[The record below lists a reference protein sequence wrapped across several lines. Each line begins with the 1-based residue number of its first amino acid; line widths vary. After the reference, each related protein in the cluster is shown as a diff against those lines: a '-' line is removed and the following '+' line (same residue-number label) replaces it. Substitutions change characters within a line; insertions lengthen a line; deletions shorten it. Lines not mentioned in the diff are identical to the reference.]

1 MWVCIAV
8 YFILGMVCIVLR
20 YRKLLIHYDKKLW
33 KTIFYVMFCA
43 ATIALLTEISGQGV
57 MQNFGKVRINREDY
71 GGNSVNHQLQ
81 MQIEDEKSE
90 NVEIQVSPRM
100 YSEEEV
106 QSLFRQAMN
115 KLDQVILGENETADH
130 VVKPLCFPQELE
142 GYPFAIS
149 WEPGRYHVMDMNGRI
164 NQDAVL
170 EEDPEGE
177 GVLVKITGILRYGTE
192 EAAYNTQVLVFAD
205 VEETET
211 IRNQVLNAARQ
222 AEEVSREEK
231 SFVLP
236 EQVNGRTVRWRF
248 RKESKVMP
256 VLMLGAVICVFLV
269 VQERQKKEK
278 QRKDR
283 KEQMLFDYPEIVS
296 QFTMLMGAG
305 MTAKNVWKK
314 ITADY
319 CGQKERGGRV
329 RDAYEEMVIT
339 LQEMQSGIP
348 EAECYERFA
357 ARCGLVPYM
366 KMGALLSQNLRK
378 GAKGTSDMLKMEA
391 IQAMEDRKSRA
402 RRLGEEAGVKLLLPM
417 LLMLVIVLVIG
428 GVPAF
433 LSIDL
438 WAGKERR
445 GR

>member
-81 MQIEDEKSE
+81 MQIEGEKSE

-149 WEPGRYHVMDMNGRI
+149 WEPGRYDVMDMNGRI

-256 VLMLGAVICVFLV
+256 VLILGAVICVFLV

-417 LLMLVIVLVIG
+417 LLMLVIVLVIVV
-428 GVPAF
+428 VPAF

-438 WAGKERR
+438 
-445 GR
+445 

>member
-81 MQIEDEKSE
+81 MQIEGEKSE
-90 NVEIQVSPRM
+90 NVEIQVSPGI

-149 WEPGRYHVMDMNGRI
+149 WEPGRYDVMDMNGRI

-417 LLMLVIVLVIG
+417 LLMLVIVLVIVV
-428 GVPAF
+428 VPAF

-438 WAGKERR
+438 
-445 GR
+445 

>member
-81 MQIEDEKSE
+81 MQIEGEKSE

-149 WEPGRYHVMDMNGRI
+149 WEPGRYDVMDMNGRI

-278 QRKDR
+278 LRKDR

-417 LLMLVIVLVIG
+417 LLMLVIVLVIVV
-428 GVPAF
+428 VPAF

-438 WAGKERR
+438 
-445 GR
+445 

>member
-149 WEPGRYHVMDMNGRI
+149 WEPGRYDVMDMNGRI

-378 GAKGTSDMLKMEA
+378 GSKGTSDMLKMEA

-417 LLMLVIVLVIG
+417 LLMLVIVLVIVV
-428 GVPAF
+428 VPAF

-438 WAGKERR
+438 
-445 GR
+445 

>member
-81 MQIEDEKSE
+81 MQIEGEKSE

-149 WEPGRYHVMDMNGRI
+149 WEPGRYDVMDMNGRI

-256 VLMLGAVICVFLV
+256 VLMLGAVICVFLI

-278 QRKDR
+278 LRKDR

-417 LLMLVIVLVIG
+417 LLMLVIVLVIVV
-428 GVPAF
+428 VPAF

-438 WAGKERR
+438 
-445 GR
+445 

>member
-1 MWVCIAV
+1 
-8 YFILGMVCIVLR
+8 
-20 YRKLLIHYDKKLW
+20 
-33 KTIFYVMFCA
+33 
-43 ATIALLTEISGQGV
+43 

-149 WEPGRYHVMDMNGRI
+149 WEPGRYDVMDMNGRI

-236 EQVNGRTVRWRF
+236 ERVNGRTVRWRF

-417 LLMLVIVLVIG
+417 LLMLVIVLVIVV
-428 GVPAF
+428 VPAF

-438 WAGKERR
+438 
-445 GR
+445 

>member
-81 MQIEDEKSE
+81 MQIEGEKSE

-149 WEPGRYHVMDMNGRI
+149 WEPGRYDVMDMNGRI

-319 CGQKERGGRV
+319 CGQNERGGRV

-417 LLMLVIVLVIG
+417 LLMLVIVLVIVV
-428 GVPAF
+428 VPAF

-438 WAGKERR
+438 
-445 GR
+445 

>member
-81 MQIEDEKSE
+81 MQIEGEKSE

-149 WEPGRYHVMDMNGRI
+149 WEPGRYDVMDMNGRI

-391 IQAMEDRKSRA
+391 IQAMEDRKSRE

-417 LLMLVIVLVIG
+417 LLMLVIVLVIVV
-428 GVPAF
+428 VPAF

-438 WAGKERR
+438 
-445 GR
+445 

>member
-149 WEPGRYHVMDMNGRI
+149 WEPGRYDVMDMNGRI
-164 NQDAVL
+164 NQVAVL

-417 LLMLVIVLVIG
+417 LLMLVIVLVIVV
-428 GVPAF
+428 VPAF

-438 WAGKERR
+438 
-445 GR
+445 

>member
-81 MQIEDEKSE
+81 MQIEGEKSE

-149 WEPGRYHVMDMNGRI
+149 WEPGRYDVMDMNGRI

-256 VLMLGAVICVFLV
+256 VLILGAVICVFLV

-278 QRKDR
+278 LRKDR

-417 LLMLVIVLVIG
+417 LLMLVIVLVIVV
-428 GVPAF
+428 VPAF

-438 WAGKERR
+438 
-445 GR
+445 

>member
-81 MQIEDEKSE
+81 MQIEGEKSE
-90 NVEIQVSPRM
+90 NIEIQVSPRM

-149 WEPGRYHVMDMNGRI
+149 WEPGRYDVMDMNGRI

-248 RKESKVMP
+248 RKESKVML

-417 LLMLVIVLVIG
+417 LLMLVIVLVIVV
-428 GVPAF
+428 VPAF

-438 WAGKERR
+438 
-445 GR
+445 

>member
-81 MQIEDEKSE
+81 MQIEGEKSE
-90 NVEIQVSPRM
+90 NVEIQVFPRM

-149 WEPGRYHVMDMNGRI
+149 WEPGRYDVMDMNGRI

-417 LLMLVIVLVIG
+417 LLMLVIVLVIVV
-428 GVPAF
+428 VPAF

-438 WAGKERR
+438 
-445 GR
+445 

>member
-149 WEPGRYHVMDMNGRI
+149 WEPGRYDVMDMNGRI

-205 VEETET
+205 VEETKT

-417 LLMLVIVLVIG
+417 LLMLVIVLVIVV
-428 GVPAF
+428 VPAF

-438 WAGKERR
+438 
-445 GR
+445 

>member
-81 MQIEDEKSE
+81 MQIEGEKSE

-149 WEPGRYHVMDMNGRI
+149 WEPGRYDVMDMNGRI

-236 EQVNGRTVRWRF
+236 ERVNGRTVRWRF
-248 RKESKVMP
+248 RKESKVML

-278 QRKDR
+278 LRKDR

-417 LLMLVIVLVIG
+417 LLMLVIVLVIVV
-428 GVPAF
+428 VPAF

-438 WAGKERR
+438 
-445 GR
+445 

>member
-149 WEPGRYHVMDMNGRI
+149 WEPGRYDVMDMNGRI

-357 ARCGLVPYM
+357 ARYSLVPYM
-366 KMGALLSQNLRK
+366 KMEALLSQNLRK
-378 GAKGTSDMLKMEA
+378 GAKGTSNMLKMET

-417 LLMLVIVLVIG
+417 LLMLVIVLVIVV
-428 GVPAF
+428 VPAF

-438 WAGKERR
+438 
-445 GR
+445 

>member
-71 GGNSVNHQLQ
+71 DGNSVNHQLQ
-81 MQIEDEKSE
+81 MQIEGEKSE

-149 WEPGRYHVMDMNGRI
+149 WEPGRYDVMDMNGRI

-391 IQAMEDRKSRA
+391 IQAMEDRKSKA

-417 LLMLVIVLVIG
+417 LLMLVIVLVIVV
-428 GVPAF
+428 VPAF

-438 WAGKERR
+438 
-445 GR
+445 

>member
-149 WEPGRYHVMDMNGRI
+149 WEPGRYDVMDMNGRI

-278 QRKDR
+278 LRKDR

-417 LLMLVIVLVIG
+417 LLMLVIVLVIVV
-428 GVPAF
+428 VPAF

-438 WAGKERR
+438 
-445 GR
+445 

>member
-81 MQIEDEKSE
+81 MQIEGEKSE

-149 WEPGRYHVMDMNGRI
+149 WEPGRYDVMDMNGRI

-236 EQVNGRTVRWRF
+236 ERVNGRTVRWRF

-256 VLMLGAVICVFLV
+256 VLMLGAVICVFLI
-269 VQERQKKEK
+269 VQERQKKE
-278 QRKDR
+278 QLRKDR

-339 LQEMQSGIP
+339 FQEMQSGIP

-417 LLMLVIVLVIG
+417 LLMLVIVLVIVV
-428 GVPAF
+428 VPAF

-438 WAGKERR
+438 
-445 GR
+445 

>member
-43 ATIALLTEISGQGV
+43 ATIALLIEISGQGV

-149 WEPGRYHVMDMNGRI
+149 WEPGRYDVMDMNGRI

-278 QRKDR
+278 LRKDR

-339 LQEMQSGIP
+339 IQEMQSGIP

-417 LLMLVIVLVIG
+417 LLMLVIVLVIVV
-428 GVPAF
+428 VPAF

-438 WAGKERR
+438 
-445 GR
+445 

>member
-20 YRKLLIHYDKKLW
+20 YRKLLIHCDKKLW

-149 WEPGRYHVMDMNGRI
+149 WEPGRYDVMDMNGRI

-417 LLMLVIVLVIG
+417 LLMLVIVLVIVV
-428 GVPAF
+428 VPAF

-438 WAGKERR
+438 
-445 GR
+445 

>member
-81 MQIEDEKSE
+81 MQIEGEKSE

-149 WEPGRYHVMDMNGRI
+149 WEPGRYDVMDMNGRI

-283 KEQMLFDYPEIVS
+283 KEQMRLDSPEIVS

-417 LLMLVIVLVIG
+417 LLMLVIVLVIVV
-428 GVPAF
+428 VPAF

-438 WAGKERR
+438 
-445 GR
+445 

>member
-81 MQIEDEKSE
+81 MQIEGEKSE

-149 WEPGRYHVMDMNGRI
+149 WEPGRYDVMDMNGRI

-278 QRKDR
+278 LRKDR
-283 KEQMLFDYPEIVS
+283 KEQILFDYPEIVS

-417 LLMLVIVLVIG
+417 LLMLVIVLVIVV
-428 GVPAF
+428 VPAF

-438 WAGKERR
+438 
-445 GR
+445 

>member
-81 MQIEDEKSE
+81 MQIEGEKSE

-149 WEPGRYHVMDMNGRI
+149 WEPGRYDVMDMNGRI

-236 EQVNGRTVRWRF
+236 ERVNGRTVRWRF

-278 QRKDR
+278 LRKDR

-296 QFTMLMGAG
+296 QFTMQMGAG

-417 LLMLVIVLVIG
+417 LLMLVIVLVIVV
-428 GVPAF
+428 VPAF

-438 WAGKERR
+438 
-445 GR
+445 

>member
-81 MQIEDEKSE
+81 MQIEGEKSE

-149 WEPGRYHVMDMNGRI
+149 WEPGRYDVMDMNGRI

-211 IRNQVLNAARQ
+211 IRNQVLNVARQ

-278 QRKDR
+278 LRKDR

-417 LLMLVIVLVIG
+417 LLMLVIVLVIVV
-428 GVPAF
+428 VPAF

-438 WAGKERR
+438 
-445 GR
+445 

>member
-81 MQIEDEKSE
+81 MQIEGEKSE
-90 NVEIQVSPRM
+90 NIEIQVSPRM

-149 WEPGRYHVMDMNGRI
+149 WEPGRYDVMDMNGRI

-417 LLMLVIVLVIG
+417 LLMLVIVLVIVV
-428 GVPAF
+428 VPAF

-438 WAGKERR
+438 
-445 GR
+445 

>member
-81 MQIEDEKSE
+81 MQIEGEKSE

-149 WEPGRYHVMDMNGRI
+149 WEPGRYDVMDMNGRI

-177 GVLVKITGILRYGTE
+177 GVLVKITGILRYETE

-278 QRKDR
+278 LRKDR

-417 LLMLVIVLVIG
+417 LLMLVIVLVIVV
-428 GVPAF
+428 VPAF

-438 WAGKERR
+438 
-445 GR
+445 

>member
-20 YRKLLIHYDKKLW
+20 YRKLVIHYDKKLW

-149 WEPGRYHVMDMNGRI
+149 WEPGRYDVMDMNGRI

-417 LLMLVIVLVIG
+417 LLMLVIVLVIVV
-428 GVPAF
+428 VPAF

-438 WAGKERR
+438 
-445 GR
+445 